1 MFAVIYQ
8 VPARPG
14 AGMVRVAGRPLLER
28 QLQWLRAAGCQRVAV
43 EIGVDPE
50 SSALA
55 AWLSEQEALGADV
68 ALVLAPRPLGPR
80 DVAMRAGF
88 PVGAPFIAVPS
99 DVLGDGDL
107 TLLFRSANPGGAWA
121 MTEPPEG
128 VDAPLESGTV
138 RLMKPGGEHPK
149 IITGAGWTA
158 RVGTVREAMALGGA
172 ALLGKLPEV
181 GGDHV
186 WPIQIH
192 ASEVAPGI
200 WVSRG
205 AKVDPNASLVAPVLV
220 GPNAIV
226 RAGARVGPRAFIEER
241 AVIEAGATVEDASV
255 EAGTIVGE
263 GLLLRSCV
271 ASPEGVTELSNGMMA
286 PLEDSLLIG
295 RRSRRVEAM
304 WPVRLLALS
313 ALLVFSPVIGAAYLA
328 RAAFGRRSWRAV
340 TAPRRRGAQVLYE
353 GMTGISVLDLAPR
366 LFDVVRGARAL
377 VGVAPSSA
385 DDATGLSPG
394 LVLDAL
400 SAPPGAIDVERALV
414 PEDGDLETRMRGRA
428 WYAQAKSPRVD
439 MELLK
444 RLLMPRRGAS
454 NAAT

>member
-8 VPARPG
+8 VPVRPG

-55 AWLSEQEALGADV
+55 AWLSEQEALSADV
-68 ALVLAPRPLGPR
+68 TLVLAPRPLGPR
-80 DVAMRAGF
+80 DVAIRAGF
-88 PVGAPFIAVPS
+88 PVGAPFIAVPG

-107 TLLFRSANPGGAWA
+107 TLLFRSANGGGSWA

-128 VDAPLESGTV
+128 ATPPLEAGTV
-138 RLMKPGGEHPK
+138 RLFGPRSEHPK

-158 RVGTVREAMALGGA
+158 RVGTEREAMALGAA
-172 ALLGKLPEV
+172 ALLGKLPEA

-205 AKVDPNASLVAPVLV
+205 AKVDPRATLVAPVIV
-220 GPNAIV
+220 GPGAIV

-271 ASPEGVTELSNGMMA
+271 ASPEGVTELSNGVTA

-295 RRSRRVEAM
+295 RRSKRVETK
-304 WPVRLLALS
+304 WPVRLLALA
-313 ALLVFSPVIGAAYLA
+313 ALAVLSPLLAVVYLA
-328 RAAFGRRSWRAV
+328 RAALGRPSWRAV

-353 GMTGISVLDLAPR
+353 GVTGIGLVDLAPR

-377 VGVAPSSA
+377 VGVMPSAA

-400 SAPPGAIDVERALV
+400 EAPPGAIDVERALV
-414 PEDGDLETRMRGRA
+414 PEGGDLETRLRGRA

-444 RLLMPRRGAS
+444 RLLMPRHRAS
-454 NAAT
+454 GAAT